1 MITRMTTIKQ
11 LREKQFL
18 SQEDLAKKSEMTV
31 STINRLEKGKQKPR
45 LNTIRKLA
53 KALKVKPETISF
65 DKKVVDKLTKEKR
78 SSKKWD

>member
-11 LREKQFL
+11 LRVKQFL

-45 LNTIRKLA
+45 LATIRKLA
-53 KALKVKPETISF
+53 KALKVKPQKINF
-65 DKKVVDKLTKEKR
+65 DKND
-78 SSKKWD
+78 DG